1 MCAREV
7 KVMLEIQR
15 FRKYSVERA
24 DNVLVPVPG
33 LEPGRREATDFEYF
47 KCANA
52 VLKQWFITVF

>member
-15 FRKYSVERA
+15 FRKYSVDRV

-47 KCANA
+47 KCTNT
-52 VLKQWFITVF
+52 VLKQ